1 MKLDLCLVSCDLN
14 PNYYPYFP
22 LVKQCWKTIVG
33 IDCLLILV
41 GKEIPYELYNERE
54 SIILFPPIEDI
65 PTAFQAQC
73 IRLLYSSLL
82 AKKYS
87 GIIISDMDIIP
98 LNREYFV
105 NSIEKLP
112 EDTFCVYRDVI
123 SEYRQYP
130 MCYCAGSSAVWSV
143 LFPVRI
149 MNDLRECLR
158 SWYNKDDYAIS
169 SPYSE
174 MWAQDQTQ
182 LFIAV
187 NKNWNRI
194 KSILMRDEVTRFQRL
209 DRMDINFIYDN
220 IDEIK
225 KRITNGEYS
234 DFHLPR
240 PYNMHKLL
248 LDELLSEVLCLF
260 TLQEVRLE
268 KYQDPSCAVSGQA

>member
-22 LVKQCWKTIVG
+22 LVKECWKTIVG
-33 IDCLLILV
+33 IDCILILV
-41 GKEIPYELYNERE
+41 ANEIPYELMPEKD
-54 SIILFPPIEDI
+54 SIILFPPIKEI

-73 IRLLYSSLL
+73 IRLLYPCIL
-82 AKKYS
+82 AKTYH

-98 LNREYFV
+98 LSRDYFMK
-105 NSIEKLP
+105 SIQELP

-158 SWYNKDDYAIS
+158 RWYNKDDYVIS

-182 LFIAV
+182 LYISV
-187 NKNWNRI
+187 NENCNNVKTV
-194 KSILMRDEVTRFQRL
+194 LMRDEATGYKRL
-209 DRMDINFIYDN
+209 DRLDINFIYEN

-225 KRITNGEYS
+225 KGIINGEYT

-240 PYNMHKLL
+240 PYHVHKVLL
-248 LDELLSEVLCLF
+248 NELLSGVLCLF
-260 TLQEVRLE
+260 KLQEVRLE
-268 KYQDPSCAVSGQA
+268 RYQDPSCGVSGQV